1 MFNINKKCMSFPWA
15 NYAKINCSR
24 IGKRCLTIKIFI
36 YLNILYKFGS
46 ELAQLCVPALF
57 SSGTWLHFELRANIG
72 SQAWNVSGTKSH
84 VTRVTRYT
92 DKIKEQLRQLSE
104 AVDKMVD
111 LVEGMKGT
119 SKAIEERRKLL
130 LSKQKFFKL
139 QVKNPHC
146 PPFHSFN

>member
-1 MFNINKKCMSFPWA
+1 MDPGFCAVPNLQIEFWCYEDEVPL
-15 NYAKINCSR
+15 
-24 IGKRCLTIKIFI
+24 CLACR
-36 YLNILYKFGS
+36 LN
-46 ELAQLCVPALF
+46 
-57 SSGTWLHFELRANIG
+57 
-72 SQAWNVSGTKSH
+72 SH
-84 VTRVTRYT
+84 HQHEVLTRYT